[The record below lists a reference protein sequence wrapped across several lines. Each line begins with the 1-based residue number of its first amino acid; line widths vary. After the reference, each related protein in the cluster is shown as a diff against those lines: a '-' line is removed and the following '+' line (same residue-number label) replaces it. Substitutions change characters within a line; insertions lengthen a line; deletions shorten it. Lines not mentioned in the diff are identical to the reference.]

1 MSEIVRVIK
10 VGGAELA
17 DGPVLD
23 RLIGLLS
30 TLHRISPV
38 ALVHGGGPEIA
49 SLQRRLGLEPRYV
62 EGLRVTDDQGLA
74 VAEMVLSG
82 AVNKRVVS
90 RLMAGGT
97 PAVGLSGVDAGLFRA
112 KPLTY
117 GRIDLG
123 RVGQIYQVDVAYVKL
138 ILGQGLLPV
147 ISPISLGADGR
158 ALNVNADHAAL
169 ALARA
174 LRAQELVFVTDAP
187 GVLHDGHVIEE
198 IHEDLAESLI
208 QEGVITGGMVPKV
221 RSALE
226 ALGAGVERVW
236 ITNLERLAAGGGT
249 LIRANIQ
256 EQGEMA

>member
-1 MSEIVRVIK
+1 MGETVCVIK
-10 VGGAELA
+10 IGGAELA

-23 RLIGLLS
+23 RLVGLLG
-30 TLHRISPV
+30 TLHSSSPV

-62 EGLRVTDDQGLA
+62 DGLRITDDKGLA

-82 AVNKRVVS
+82 AINKRLVA
-90 RLMAGGT
+90 RLVATGT
-97 PAVGLSGVDAGLFRA
+97 PAIGLSGVDGGLFRA
-112 KPLTY
+112 KPLTH

-123 RVGQIYQVDVAYVKL
+123 RVGQIEHVDVSYIKL
-138 ILGQGLLPV
+138 VLGQGLLPV
-147 ISPISLGADGR
+147 ISPISLGSDGR

-174 LRAQELVFVTDAP
+174 LCAQELAFVTDTP
-187 GVLHDGHVIEE
+187 GVMQDGHVIAE

-208 QEGVITGGMVPKV
+208 LEGVITGGMVPKV

-226 ALGAGVERVW
+226 ALDAGVGRVR
-236 ITNLERLAAGGGT
+236 ITNLDGLAAEGGT

-256 EQGEMA
+256 DQGEMA